1 MTNEWYAELRELAL
15 LASDDTN
22 LAYIKLGRIY
32 KRILDEATAD
42 TGVLLVG
49 NFAKTDYLL
58 KEHCASSQ
66 LRRMV
71 NGMRL
76 RLKNTDKEQSL
87 EVFKQDF
94 QALCLFVEL
103 LTKIPT
109 PKDLL
114 SFFPTE
120 ISSRESTSQLLGEY
134 FRVLVNRVDDTY
146 IYCTGETTI
155 EELNVLYVKD
165 ERHHSSDFS
174 YLREIVNEGD
184 VLNIIRPLLCAD
196 NLVVPE
202 LIVFDPDYLV
212 DVSTIVSC
220 MDSYAKSP
228 IVGLLRRIEPSTSS
242 EAILMGNMAGEL
254 LDSVLYTHSENSSDN
269 QISEQGYRTSA
280 VNFFRKNILG
290 ILSVNPGKLFH
301 QQSWLQYVNIHQAIT
316 YTLPSLISRYDS
328 RKVVVEP
335 TFFSEM
341 LGIQGRMDM
350 LQTDMRVLVEQKSGK
365 GAYAYGHTDMEVPRH
380 KEEHYMQML
389 LYMAIIRYNYRHI
402 YDENNHELHAF
413 LLYSKYKRPLLGLGF
428 APELLREAFKLR
440 NLYVAQERNIC
451 HHGVSFLFDKTPEEV
466 NLNQIDGTLW
476 TQYVRPRIA
485 AILAT
490 IQQSSPLEKAYF
502 NRFYQFVANEHR
514 LSKIGNQTKENS
526 GFASAWHS
534 SLDEKRQS
542 GSIITDLQ
550 INIPSDA
557 DTQKFTHVSLS
568 YQGECGNFR
577 QGDVI
582 VLYSY
587 PKDEVPDL
595 RHSMVHR
602 ATIEKISSS
611 SILLKLR
618 NAQTDRS
625 SFFSTSADM
634 RWCIEHDFIE
644 SSYSGL
650 YRGLYAFLSAPQSH
664 KELFL
669 AQRPPIVKSREVRGQ
684 YGSFQGLQQRIKNAS
699 ELFLL
704 VGPPGTGKTSYGM
717 LNTLQEELMEEG
729 SRILIV
735 SYTNRAVDEICSKL
749 HPQIDFL
756 RLGGEYTS
764 SSEYANNLFSTHI
777 ATCRSAEELKQL
789 FLSTRVIVGTVASIT
804 SHLSLVGMKSFSL
817 CIIDE
822 ASQILEPYLL
832 PMISLRLQNGM
843 PCIRKFVMI
852 GDHKQLPAVVQQ
864 RPSESVVSDSLLRDI
879 SLLDCRDSLF
889 ERMLRLYRNDENV
902 CFMLTR
908 QGRMHH
914 EIADFPNKHFYQGQ
928 LLVVPLRHQLTPSTE
943 PRVRFVH
950 VSPYANGLSDNV
962 NVAEAELVVDYL
974 INIWEV
980 NKADFH
986 PSETV
991 GVIVPYRNQIS
1002 AILSIMAGRLEVDE
1016 HPLLHI
1022 TIDTVERF
1030 QGSQRKYIIYS
1041 FTVQREYQLRFLT
1054 ETNFIEDG
1062 QLIDRKLNVA
1072 MTRAQEYLIM
1082 IGNRVVLSKNPL
1094 YAQLIQGYLCE

>member
-1 MTNEWYAELRELAL
+1 MTNEWYAELREVAS
-15 LASDDTN
+15 LASDTN
-22 LAYIKLGRIY
+22 SAYIKLGRIY
-32 KRILDEATAD
+32 RRILDEATAD
-42 TGVLLVG
+42 TSVLLVG

-58 KEHCASSQ
+58 KEYSATSQ
-66 LRRMV
+66 LKRMV
-71 NGMRL
+71 NDMRL
-76 RLKNTDKEQSL
+76 RLKDNNKAQSF

-103 LTKIPT
+103 LTKNPV
-109 PKDLL
+109 PKNLL
-114 SFFPTE
+114 ALFPSE
-120 ISSRESTSQLLGEY
+120 FSRRESTFQLLGEY
-134 FRVLVNRVDDTY
+134 LRVVVNSVDDTY

-155 EELNVLYVKD
+155 DELRVLYLKD
-165 ERHHSSDFS
+165 EKRHSPDFS
-174 YLREIVNEGD
+174 YLKDILNAGD
-184 VLNIIRPLLCAD
+184 MLNLIRPQLCED
-196 NLVVPE
+196 NVVVAE
-202 LIVFDPDYLV
+202 LIIFDPDYLV

-220 MDSYAKSP
+220 IDSYAKSP
-228 IVGLLRRIEPSTSS
+228 IVGWLRRLEPSVSS

-254 LDSVLYTHSENSSDN
+254 LDSVLYSHSDESSENKP
-269 QISEQGYRTSA
+269 SEQGYRTSA
-280 VNFFRKNILG
+280 INFFRKNILG
-290 ILSVNPGKLFH
+290 ILSVNPSKLFH
-301 QQSWLQYVNIHQAIT
+301 QQAWLQYVNIHQAIT
-316 YTLPSLISRYDS
+316 QNLPSLISRYDS
-328 RKVVVEP
+328 TKVVVEP

-365 GAYAYGHTDMEVPRH
+365 GDFVFGHTDMDVPRH
-380 KEEHYMQML
+380 REEHYMQML
-389 LYMAIIRYNYRHI
+389 LYMAIIRYNFRHI

-428 APELLREAFKLR
+428 APELLAEAFKLR
-440 NLYVAQERNIC
+440 NLYVAQERDIC
-451 HHGVSFLFDKTPEEV
+451 RHGATFLFDKTPEDV
-466 NLNQIDGTLW
+466 NLNQIDGKLW
-476 TQYVRPRIA
+476 TQYVRPRIDTL
-485 AILAT
+485 LAK
-490 IQQSSPLEKAYF
+490 IQQSAPLEKAYF

-534 SLDEKRQS
+534 TLDEKRQS
-542 GSIITDLQ
+542 GTIITDLQ
-550 INIPSDA
+550 VELPSDV
-557 DTQKFTHVSLS
+557 DYQKFTHVSLT
-568 YQGECGNFR
+568 YQGDFGNFR

-587 PKDEVPDL
+587 PKDEAPDL
-595 RHSMVHR
+595 RKSMIHR
-602 ATIEKISSS
+602 ATIERISST

-625 SFFSTSADM
+625 SFFSSSADVL
-634 RWCIEHDFIE
+634 WCIEHDFME

-650 YRGLYAFLSAPQSH
+650 YKGLYAFLSAPQSH

-669 AQRPPIVKSREVRGQ
+669 ARRRPSIACKKVKGH
-684 YGSFQGLQQRIKNAS
+684 YGAFQELQQRIKNAS
-699 ELFLL
+699 DLFLL

-717 LNTLQEELMEEG
+717 LNTLQEELMEDDA
-729 SRILIV
+729 RVLIV

-764 SSEYANNLFSTHI
+764 SLEYANNLFSTHI
-777 ATCRSAEELKQL
+777 ATCKSAEELKQR

-804 SHLSLVGMKSFSL
+804 SHLSLVGMKPFSL

-832 PMISLRLQNGM
+832 PMISLRLPDGV
-843 PCIRKFVMI
+843 PCIGKFVMI

-864 RPSESVVSDSLLRDI
+864 RSSESFVCDPLLRDI

-889 ERMLRLYRNDENV
+889 ERMLRLYRNDDNI

-914 EIADFPNKHFYQGQ
+914 EIAEFPNKHFYQGQ
-928 LLVVPLRHQLTPSTE
+928 LQVVPLHHQLTPSSE
-943 PRVRFVH
+943 PRVKFIH
-950 VSPYANGLSDNV
+950 VTPYANSLSDNV
-962 NVAEAELVVDYL
+962 NIAEAELVVDHL
-974 INIWEV
+974 INIWE
-980 NKADFH
+980 KHKEDFH
-986 PSETV
+986 PDETV

-1002 AILSIMAGRLEVDE
+1002 AILTILAGRLEVDD
-1016 HPLLHI
+1016 HPLMHV

-1041 FTVQREYQLRFLT
+1041 FTVQRDYQLRFLT
-1054 ETNFIEDG
+1054 ETNFLEDG

-1094 YAQLIQGYLCE
+1094 YAQLIHTYLSE

>member
-1 MTNEWYAELRELAL
+1 MTNEWYAELREVAS
-15 LASDDTN
+15 LASDTN
-22 LAYIKLGRIY
+22 SAYIKLGRIY
-32 KRILDEATAD
+32 RRILDEATAD
-42 TGVLLVG
+42 TSVLLVG

-58 KEHCASSQ
+58 KEYSATSQ
-66 LRRMV
+66 LKRMV
-71 NGMRL
+71 NDMRL
-76 RLKNTDKEQSL
+76 RLKDNNKAQSF

-103 LTKIPT
+103 LTKNPV
-109 PKDLL
+109 PQNLL
-114 SFFPTE
+114 ALFPSE
-120 ISSRESTSQLLGEY
+120 FSRRESTFQLLGEY
-134 FRVLVNRVDDTY
+134 LRVVVNSVDDTY

-155 EELNVLYVKD
+155 DELRVLYLKD
-165 ERHHSSDFS
+165 EKHHSPDFS
-174 YLREIVNEGD
+174 YLKDILNAGD
-184 VLNIIRPLLCAD
+184 MLNLIRPQLCED
-196 NLVVPE
+196 NVVVAE
-202 LIVFDPDYLV
+202 LIIFDPDYLV

-220 MDSYAKSP
+220 IDSYAKSP
-228 IVGLLRRIEPSTSS
+228 IVGWLRRLEPSVSS

-254 LDSVLYTHSENSSDN
+254 LDSVLYSHSDESSENKP
-269 QISEQGYRTSA
+269 SEQGYRTSA
-280 VNFFRKNILG
+280 INFFRKNILG
-290 ILSVNPGKLFH
+290 ILSVNPSKLFH
-301 QQSWLQYVNIHQAIT
+301 QQAWLQYVNIHQAIT
-316 YTLPSLISRYDS
+316 QNLPSLISRYDS
-328 RKVVVEP
+328 TKVVVEP

-365 GAYAYGHTDMEVPRH
+365 GDFVFGHTDMDVPRH
-380 KEEHYMQML
+380 REEHYMQML
-389 LYMAIIRYNYRHI
+389 LYMAIIRYNFRYI

-428 APELLREAFKLR
+428 APELLAEAFKLR
-440 NLYVAQERNIC
+440 NLYVAQERDIC
-451 HHGVSFLFDKTPEEV
+451 RHGATFLFDKTPEDV
-466 NLNQIDGTLW
+466 NLNQIDGKLW
-476 TQYVRPRIA
+476 TQYVRPRIDTL
-485 AILAT
+485 LAK
-490 IQQSSPLEKAYF
+490 IQQSAPLEKAYF

-534 SLDEKRQS
+534 TLDEKRQS
-542 GSIITDLQ
+542 GTIITDLQ
-550 INIPSDA
+550 VELPSDI
-557 DTQKFTHVSLS
+557 DFQKFTHISLT
-568 YQGECGNFR
+568 YQGDFGNFR

-587 PKDEVPDL
+587 PKDEAPDL
-595 RHSMVHR
+595 RKSMIHR
-602 ATIEKISSS
+602 ATIERISST

-625 SFFSTSADM
+625 SFFSSSADVL
-634 RWCIEHDFIE
+634 WCIEHDFME

-650 YRGLYAFLSAPQSH
+650 YKGLYAFLSAPQSH

-669 AQRPPIVKSREVRGQ
+669 AQRRPSIACKKVKGH
-684 YGSFQGLQQRIKNAS
+684 YGAFQELQQRIKNAS
-699 ELFLL
+699 DLFLL

-717 LNTLQEELMEEG
+717 LNTLQEELMEDDA
-729 SRILIV
+729 RVLIV

-764 SSEYANNLFSTHI
+764 SLEYANNLFSTHI
-777 ATCRSAEELKQL
+777 ATCKSAEELKQR
-789 FLSTRVIVGTVASIT
+789 FLSTRVIVGTVASIA
-804 SHLSLVGMKSFSL
+804 SHLSLVSMKPFSL

-832 PMISLRLQNGM
+832 PMISLRLPDGM
-843 PCIRKFVMI
+843 PCIGKFVMI

-864 RPSESVVSDSLLRDI
+864 RSSESLVSDPLLRDI

-889 ERMLRLYRNDENV
+889 ERMHRLYRNDDDV

-914 EIADFPNKHFYQGQ
+914 EIAEFPSKHFYQGQ
-928 LLVVPLRHQLTPSTE
+928 LQVVPLHHQLTPSSE
-943 PRVRFVH
+943 PRVKFIH
-950 VSPYANGLSDNV
+950 VNPYANSLSDNV
-962 NVAEAELVVDYL
+962 NIAEAELVVDHL
-974 INIWEV
+974 INIWE
-980 NKADFH
+980 KHKEDFH
-986 PSETV
+986 PDETV
-991 GVIVPYRNQIS
+991 GAIVPYRNQIS
-1002 AILSIMAGRLEVDE
+1002 AILTILASRLEADD
-1016 HPLLHI
+1016 HPLMHV

-1041 FTVQREYQLRFLT
+1041 FTVQRDYQLRFLT
-1054 ETNFIEDG
+1054 ETNFLEDG

-1094 YAQLIQGYLCE
+1094 YAQLIHTYLSE